1 MPAIDRRGG
10 QGERGRTGAAEARA
24 GTGEA
29 MAGAAEARAG
39 AADARAGVGK
49 ARAGAAEARAGV
61 GKARAGKSEARAGAG
76 RARAGMGDARAGAAD
91 ARAGVGKAR
100 AGTGEARAGVAEA
113 KEYCAKAAEL
123 VAIKISTWSR
133 TFCNSCITGASGERG
148 KASCTFSSTF
158 SCTVSGME
166 GERGM
171 RREPLRW
178 EAIVILESVLR
189 QPDLLTVSLASDP
202 CLCSLYG
209 KRLFGLYTSDQ

>member
-76 RARAGMGDARAGAAD
+76 RARAGTGDARAGA
-91 ARAGVGKAR
+91 
-100 AGTGEARAGVAEA
+100 AEA